1 MADYHDE
8 HPVYV
13 DQNPADGP
21 ADRPVQDKG
30 SPSYEVGYKR
40 PPKHTRFKPDE
51 SGNWKGRPKGSRK
64 PDDIKRS
71 VYNRKV
77 TIVIDGKERKVT
89 EYEAA
94 VIAQS
99 AKARAGNLA
108 AFKKMDEDM
117 KRLAAPQDEKK
128 EGVIYIHSECLHEH
142 EDCMAAERAAV
153 EAATKKRSSR

>member
-1 MADYHDE
+1 M
-8 HPVYV
+8 
-13 DQNPADGP
+13 
-21 ADRPVQDKG
+21 QDKG

-77 TIVIDGKERKVT
+77 TIIIDGKERKVT

-128 EGVIYIHSECLHEH
+128 EGLIYIHSECLHEH

>member
-30 SPSYEVGYKR
+30 SPSYEVRYKR
-40 PPKHTRFKPDE
+40 PPKHTRFKPGE
-51 SGNWKGRPKGSRK
+51 SGNWKGKPKGSRK

>member
-1 MADYHDE
+1 MSQDLPD
-8 HPVYV
+8 
-13 DQNPADGP
+13 DQ
-21 ADRPVQDKG
+21 
-30 SPSYEVGYKR
+30 VGYGR
-40 PPKHTRFKPDE
+40 PPRHTRFRKGR
-51 SGNWKGRPKGSRK
+51 SGNPKGRPKGSRS

-71 VYNRKV
+71 VYNRKA
-77 TIVIDGKERKVT
+77 TIVVDGKERKVT